1 MKTPRVIITVK
12 GKTMPHITG
21 DIVSF
26 DCSENLK
33 NGNLDLTPGY
43 VEQNA
48 SIVFYD
54 RDGAFR
60 NIIKEKSVNFFY
72 GSKVEIYVE
81 EKDETSPGIVVCSES
96 TICSD
101 NTYTSVSAS
110 LYSSIRHLLG
120 TYILDSIE
128 ASGEESNVSIKC
140 IDYSYTFKDISV
152 PLSSVA
158 DRSAHQL
165 FQYIFSSALTGEN
178 FAYLDV
184 ETKTRCNNTY
194 IYNSY
199 FLSKPV
205 KEALSEV
212 CNVALVNMIYKN
224 GIFYIARS
232 L

>member
-12 GKTMPHITG
+12 GETMPHITG

-33 NGNLDLTPGY
+33 NGNLDFTPGY

-54 RDGAFR
+54 RDEAFR

-81 EKDETSPGIVVCSES
+81 EEDETPSP
-96 TICSD
+96 TPLY
-101 NTYTSVSAS
+101 NSV
-110 LYSSIRHLLG
+110 RHLLG
-120 TYILDSIE
+120 TYILDHIE

-140 IDYSYTFKDISV
+140 VDYSYTFKDISV
-152 PLSSVA
+152 PVSTVA
-158 DRSAHQL
+158 SRSAHQL
-165 FQYIFSSALTGEN
+165 FQYIFSSSLTGEN
-178 FAYLDV
+178 FDYLDA
-184 ETKTRCNNTY
+184 ETEARCNNTY

-205 KEALSEV
+205 KEALNEV
-212 CNVALVNMIYKN
+212 CNVALVNMLYKN